1 MFRHVSVSG
10 RRALVRRAMIA
21 ALSSA
26 LIASL
31 LPIASVSAAKPEGL
45 RLSKPERRQVMDARA
60 RGQATIRVL
69 VATEIGAANQV
80 VSELKRLGGRI
91 EYRHDKV
98 GYIRAAMPLAR
109 VEATGKIEGVR
120 AYELEQ
126 IIPLID
132 PRPGPAGAGFVNP
145 QSPPNASTP
154 QINPYM
160 PIGDTGAAQ
169 FMQAHP
175 TWDGRGV
182 TIGVLDTGTDLGHA
196 SLMTTSTG
204 ERKTVDW
211 VTYTDPTDTSGLR
224 DATWVRI
231 NTAVSG
237 PAFSVGEAAYTAPA
251 GAFKF
256 GVFNERDSVLGG
268 EVGNDV
274 NRDGN
279 PAGSSGLFPVLYD
292 AATNLVRVD
301 TDQDEDFTD
310 EAAITDYKTAFDVDE
325 FGTDDPGTAL
335 RESMPFVVQTDRA
348 ASDWI
353 NIGIPSG
360 AHGSHVAGIAS
371 GNALF
376 GGQMTGAAPGAK
388 LVSVRVCLFVTG
400 CSNFGLA
407 EGMIY
412 AASVA
417 NVDIINMSIGGLP
430 SLNDG
435 NNARAVLYENLID
448 VYGVQLVFS
457 AGNSGPGINTIG
469 DPAVTGK
476 VIAAAAYIT
485 RQTWRS
491 NYGSDLGVD
500 ESLHPFTSPGPR
512 EDGGFKPDVAA
523 PGAAVSTTPTWQAGQ
538 PTAGVYSLPPG
549 YGMFNGTSMASPAAA
564 GAAALLVSA
573 ANQSGVE
580 WSPERLRIALKSSA
594 RFLPNQQAL
603 EQGNGLIRVA
613 SAWDMLRKNPRT
625 DSITSRVA
633 SGSPLAS
640 FLAEPGFGP
649 GIYDRENVTIG
660 DGYTRQYRFVRTT
673 GGGAART
680 YTLQWVGNDGTF
692 GPVPATIS
700 LARNAPRTVDIAI
713 NPTEHGVHSAILN
726 VDDPKTVG
734 IDYQTMNVV
743 VVPYEFSADANY
755 AATITGTVGRNQ
767 VLRHYFRVPAGT
779 PALKVDFSGPTAAAG
794 TGQARFMRFH
804 PFGVPV
810 EASTNSLTCYSPPVD
825 GGPACDP
832 NSRTQ
837 ASPQAGVWEVTVEAR
852 RTSDVATVPFSLTA
866 SILGATVSPNPDT
879 IASATLGVPVDR
891 SYTLTNTLGTFSGRA
906 TGTTLGSASIQRP
919 TVADGAVQEYPVTVP
934 AGSTSLRA
942 TIGNTSDQGADLDLF
957 LYRCT
962 AAACGAGQRVLVGQN
977 ADGDSNES
985 ITLNNPVA
993 ADYRVVVDGFAVP
1006 AGTTEY
1012 DYIDVFVNPALGT
1025 ISVTDTDAVRA
1036 AGASW
1041 TVAGTV
1047 TAASTPAVGRVLYGN
1062 VLVRTAAPANIL
1074 VGRGDVIVQSVSP

>member
-10 RRALVRRAMIA
+10 RRALVRRATIA
-21 ALSSA
+21 ALSGA

-45 RLSKPERRQVMDARA
+45 RLSKPERQQVMDARA
-60 RGQATIRVL
+60 KGQATIRVL
-69 VATEIGAANQV
+69 VATEIGATGKVA
-80 VSELKRLGGRI
+80 SELKRLGGRI

-98 GYIRAAMPLAR
+98 GYIRVAMPLSR
-109 VEATGKIEGVR
+109 VEATGKIDGVR

-126 IIPLID
+126 MIPLVD

-145 QSPPNASTP
+145 QTPPSATTP

-182 TIGVLDTGTDLGHA
+182 TIGVLDTGTDLGHP

-224 DATWVRI
+224 DATWVRV
-231 NTAVSG
+231 NSAVTGPTFTASAVT
-237 PAFSVGEAAYTAPA
+237 YTAPA

-256 GVFNERDSVLGG
+256 GIFNERDALLGG

-292 AATNLVRVD
+292 PATNLVRVD

-310 EAAITDYKTAFDVDE
+310 EAAITDYKTDFDVDE
-325 FGTDDPGTAL
+325 FGIDDPATPL

-376 GGQMTGAAPGAK
+376 GGAMTGAAPGAK

-400 CSNFGLA
+400 CSNFGLV

-435 NNARAVLYENLID
+435 NNARVVLYDNLID
-448 VYGVQLVFS
+448 AYGVQLVFS

-476 VIAAAAYIT
+476 VIAVAAYIT
-485 RQTWRS
+485 QQTWQS
-491 NYGSDLGVD
+491 NYGSDLGVS

-538 PTAGVYSLPPG
+538 PTAGVYALPPG
-549 YGMFNGTSMASPAAA
+549 YGMFNGTSMASPATA

-573 ANQSGVE
+573 ANQSGVA
-580 WSPERLRIALKSSA
+580 WSPERLRIALKSTA
-594 RFLPNQQAL
+594 RFLPNQGAL

-613 SAWDMLRKNPRT
+613 NAWEMLRNNPRAEA
-625 DSITSRVA
+625 ITSRVA
-633 SGSPLAS
+633 SGSPLAA
-640 FLAEPGFGP
+640 FLAEPGFGR

-660 DGYTRQYRFVRTT
+660 EEYDRQYTITRTT
-673 GGGAART
+673 GTRKPVAYRPS
-680 YTLQWVGNDGTF
+680 WVGNDGTF
-692 GPVPATIS
+692 GPLPTVVQLAAGRPAV
-700 LARNAPRTVDIAI
+700 LNVHVR
-713 NPTEHGVHSAILN
+713 PTAYGVHSAILN
-726 VDDPKTVG
+726 LDDPNTPG

-743 VVPYEFSADANY
+743 VVPYEFTATENY

-779 PALKVDFSGPTAAAG
+779 PAFKVDFSGPNATAG

-810 EASTNSLTCYSPPVD
+810 EVSTNSLTCYSPPVA

-837 ASPQAGVWEVTVEAR
+837 GSPQAGVWEVTVEAR
-852 RTSDVATVPFSLTA
+852 RTSDVASVPFSLTA
-866 SILGATVSPNPDT
+866 SILGTTVSPNPDT
-879 IASATLGVPVDR
+879 IASATLGVPVAR
-891 SYTLTNTLGTFSGRA
+891 TYILTNTLGEFTGRA

-919 TVADGAVQEYPVTVP
+919 TIADEAVQEYPVTVP
-934 AGSTSLRA
+934 AGSASLRA
-942 TIGNTSDQGADLDLF
+942 TIGNTSDQAADLDLF

-962 AAACGAGQRVLVGQN
+962 AAACGAQERVLVGQN

-985 ITLNNPVA
+985 ITLNNPAA

-1006 AGTTEY
+1006 AGTTAY
-1012 DYIDVFVNPALGT
+1012 DYIDVFVNNALGS
-1025 ISVTDTDAVRA
+1025 ISITDADGVRP

-1041 TVAGTV
+1041 TVPGTV
-1047 TAASTPAVGRVLYGN
+1047 TANAAPASGRVLYGN
-1062 VLVRTAAPANIL
+1062 VQVRTSTNVL
-1074 VGRGDVIVQSVSP
+1074 VGQGDVIVQSVSP